1 MIGSD
6 DLESVLADIWA
17 RLVRGGADR
26 KSAFHTPVIASVD
39 AHGLP
44 RQRVMVLRKCDEAAM
59 TMRFHTDLRSDKIA
73 EIGGAPVVSVLGY
86 DPAAKIQIRVSGIAT
101 IESEGAAANAAWA
114 ASNPSS
120 RRCYLAEPGPGSISE
135 HPSSG
140 LPASVENRVPD
151 IAETESGRA
160 NFAVMIVTLD
170 SLEWLYLAHDGHRR
184 ARFVREDRAWRGVWL
199 IP

>member
-1 MIGSD
+1 MIGSN
-6 DLESVLADIWA
+6 DLEAVLADIWA

-26 KSAFHTPVIASVD
+26 KSAFHTPVVASVD

-73 EIGGAPVVSVLGY
+73 ELGRVSRVSILGY
-86 DPAAKIQIRVSGIAT
+86 DAIAKIQIRVSGIAT
-101 IESEGAAANAAWA
+101 IEHESAAADAAWA
-114 ASNPSS
+114 SSNASG

-135 HPSSG
+135 IPSSG
-140 LPASVENRVPD
+140 LPASVENRVPEL
-151 IAETESGRA
+151 AETESGRA

-184 ARFVREDRAWRGVWL
+184 ARFVREDGEWRGVWL